1 MTQLV
6 RLCRMGHDHLVYPHL
21 SKELVSV
28 RTDSTPIDSTS
39 LYTKALCIQE
49 IITYRPDYYAQE
61 LLATI
66 STLINICNQKAHAG
80 ISAILVDTMAALCHT
95 EVVDMVS
102 TFSALHPQF
111 KNEKRTLTLQAHCR
125 FMSTLAS
132 LEHLCTADQAD
143 SFYERV
149 IRILWSMSCNKT
161 NEIEVNSAAF
171 SALSK
176 FKRAH
181 FKCSFLDDNV
191 QEALKERNRK
201 LVSMEA
207 NKDKTIDEIFAAGV
221 PASCYLDIFRHLDVR
236 AYSGFKEFLVAG
248 LVDEIDSMP
257 RRVQSGREKVVT
269 EDEQQTRQNS
279 FYAVLGGFLGE
290 EARQSVERLETEGG
304 GKAESAGFL
313 LDCSDVGCA
322 GGQRSSG
329 GKAMKVNPVTQ
340 WESYEKT
347 LRLLLTKV
355 SEHVLC
361 NLRINEI
368 SRLKSSN
375 LRKNVRIVIIIPCTI
390 IVIFF

>member
-1 MTQLV
+1 MFLNTFTSLIHSSNTPATFIVKQACMTQLV

-39 LYTKALCIQE
+39 LYAKALCIQE

-80 ISAILVDTMAALCHT
+80 ISAILVDTMAVLCQT

-161 NEIEVNSAAF
+161 NEVEVNSAAF

-181 FKCSFLDDNV
+181 FKCSFLNAYV

-236 AYSGFKEFLVAG
+236 AYSGFKEFLFWNEKALLCVKSKTVTK
-248 LVDEIDSMP
+248 LVTF
-257 RRVQSGREKVVT
+257 VT
-269 EDEQQTRQNS
+269 IYQ
-279 FYAVLGGFLGE
+279 GWFLVPQALSEAHGE
-290 EARQSVERLETEGG
+290 LLTGHDGIYKTKERLMQCFYWPGMD
-304 GKAESAGFL
+304 ADIAS
-313 LDCSDVGCA
+313 
-322 GGQRSSG
+322 
-329 GKAMKVNPVTQ
+329 
-340 WESYEKT
+340 
-347 LRLLLTKV
+347 
-355 SEHVLC
+355 H
-361 NLRINEI
+361 
-368 SRLKSSN
+368 LKSVCS
-375 LRKNVRIVIIIPCTI
+375 VYPSM
-390 IVIFF
+390 

>member
-1 MTQLV
+1 
-6 RLCRMGHDHLVYPHL
+6 
-21 SKELVSV
+21 
-28 RTDSTPIDSTS
+28 
-39 LYTKALCIQE
+39 
-49 IITYRPDYYAQE
+49 
-61 LLATI
+61 
-66 STLINICNQKAHAG
+66 
-80 ISAILVDTMAALCHT
+80 
-95 EVVDMVS
+95 
-102 TFSALHPQF
+102 
-111 KNEKRTLTLQAHCR
+111 
-125 FMSTLAS
+125 
-132 LEHLCTADQAD
+132 
-143 SFYERV
+143 
-149 IRILWSMSCNKT
+149 MSCNKT
-161 NEIEVNSAAF
+161 NEVEVNSAAF

-181 FKCSFLDDNV
+181 FKCSFLDANV

-313 LDCSDVGCA
+313 LDCPDVGCD

-375 LRKNVRIVIIIPCTI
+375 LRKNVRYCNHYSMHYKSY
-390 IVIFF
+390 IFLIFLRFRVRFRVDVRS